1 MTETEFYQMMDD
13 HSADLHA
20 GCSSNEEFEGS
31 VPDMADGILSEDGV
45 KEFLTKKLEI
55 TDEIEQKE
63 FIMDLL

>member
-13 HSADLHA
+13 YSADLHA

-31 VPDMADGILSEDGV
+31 VPDMANNILSEPEIKKFLV
-45 KEFLTKKLEI
+45 KKMEI